1 MIKTKELIEK
11 VKKLGFEI
19 VCYTNPWSNVESNCK
34 YNSIRIYLHD
44 ELLVEV
50 WTNCQYA
57 ISTISDGHSCYL
69 YGYDVDE
76 LYKVCFEYASTPVED
91 REEEKKY
98 YLIHRYFRI
107 AGGGS
112 GFFTIEN
119 ASGLS
124 FLKYKTNLDHY
135 SQKFT
140 EKEIEE
146 LKEKLNTNLDGFEMV
161 EVEDEENQR
170 K

>member
-1 MIKTKELIEK
+1 MKTKEFIEK
-11 VKKLGFEI
+11 VEKMGFDI
-19 VCYTNPWSNVESNCK
+19 AYYKNPYSNEK
-34 YNSIRIYLHD
+34 SIFDYDLITIYLD
-44 ELLVEV
+44 DQDLVKI
-50 WTNCQYA
+50 WTSCQYA
-57 ISTISDGHSCYL
+57 ISTISDGHSCYIT
-69 YGYDVDE
+69 GYDVKE
-76 LYKVCFEYASTPVED
+76 LYKLCFEYANTPVKD
-91 REEEKKY
+91 REEEKKF
-98 YLIHRYFRI
+98 YLKHRYFRI

-161 EVEDEENQR
+161 EVEE
-170 K
+170 

>member
-1 MIKTKELIEK
+1 MIKTKEFIEK

-76 LYKVCFEYASTPVED
+76 LYKVCFEYANTPSED
-91 REEEKKY
+91 REEEKKRRS
-98 YLIHRYFRI
+98 II
-107 AGGGS
+107 
-112 GFFTIEN
+112 
-119 ASGLS
+119 
-124 FLKYKTNLDHY
+124 
-135 SQKFT
+135 
-140 EKEIEE
+140 
-146 LKEKLNTNLDGFEMV
+146 
-161 EVEDEENQR
+161 
-170 K
+170 

>member
-11 VKKLGFEI
+11 VSKLGFDIERHK
-19 VCYTNPWSNVESNCK
+19 NPYSNVKSN
-34 YNSIRIYLHD
+34 YDLITISLYD
-44 ELLVEV
+44 EVLVEI
-50 WTNCQYA
+50 WTNCRYA
-57 ISTISDGHSCYL
+57 ISTISDGHSCFIN
-69 YGYDVDE
+69 GYDVDE
-76 LYKVCFEYASTPVED
+76 LYKVCFEYANTPVED
-91 REEEKKY
+91 REDKEKKY

-161 EVEDEENQR
+161 EVE
-170 K
+170 

>member
-1 MIKTKELIEK
+1 MKTKEFIKRVE
-11 VKKLGFEI
+11 KLGFTIE
-19 VCYTNPWSNVESNCK
+19 YYKNPFSNIKSNCD
-34 YNSIRIYLHD
+34 YDLITISVNNQV
-44 ELLVEV
+44 LVKI
-50 WTNCQYA
+50 WANCQYA

-76 LYKVCFEYASTPVED
+76 LYKVCFEYANTPVEE

-98 YLIHRYFRI
+98 YLIHRYFQI

-161 EVEDEENQR
+161 EVEDDN
-170 K
+170 

>member
-1 MIKTKELIEK
+1 MIKTKEFIEK
-11 VKKLGFEI
+11 VRKLGFTIE
-19 VCYTNPWSNVESNCK
+19 YYKNPFSNVKSSDCDLITIYHK
-34 YNSIRIYLHD
+34 DRI
-44 ELLVEV
+44 LVKV
-50 WTNCQYA
+50 WTNCRYA
-57 ISTISDGHSCYL
+57 ISTISDGHSCFIN
-69 YGYDVDE
+69 GYDVDK
-76 LYKVCFEYASTPVED
+76 LYKLCFEYANTPVMD
-91 REEEKKY
+91 RELEKKF
-98 YLIHRYFRI
+98 YLKHRYFRI

-161 EVEDEENQR
+161 EVEDED
-170 K
+170 